1 MQIRTR
7 LTIQFIATV
16 AGILLLALGFI
27 YLRYAKS
34 MEDEFY
40 RGLRSKA
47 IMTAEMVLRQEDLIR
62 PEAHNNGQSN
72 ELLPVNEA
80 LSIFDMERR
89 RVFALNPPPEPLPA
103 PTFAD
108 IQMKG
113 ECRIRYA
120 QLPAL
125 GLRHTSRSG
134 IDYVVVAASVY
145 ETEELLK
152 LRRILTASFFVVLG
166 MVALGG
172 WFFAGQALAPME
184 EVMNAVDKVLPA
196 DLSARL
202 KEPGNRDEIARLV
215 QTFNRML
222 DRIHLAF
229 QMQRR
234 FVSNVSHELKN
245 PLSVI
250 IAQLEVALDQAHGV
264 KEYRD
269 TARSV
274 LEDSRNMALITERLL
289 QMARVYSDNA
299 NVTLSPLRLDEVI
312 DQTKIILQRSKPA
325 YRVDFKITGILE
337 YEKHIIID
345 GNEALLRLA
354 LINLMENACKFSPD
368 RRAEVT
374 LTPGS
379 APVLEVRDC
388 GPGIPPEDLPMI
400 FQPFYRGAQQ
410 TKTAGSG
417 IGLSLAES
425 ILNLHNA
432 KIEIESEPG
441 KGTNIKILFS
451 ESGC

>member
-47 IMTAEMVLRQEDLIR
+47 IMTAEMVLRQEDLIK
-62 PEAHNNGQSN
+62 PEAHKGGQSD

-80 LSIFDMERR
+80 LSIFDMEQR
-89 RVFALNPPPEPLPA
+89 RVFALNPPPEPLPT

-108 IQMKG
+108 IRMKG

-125 GLRHTSRSG
+125 GLRHTSRKG
-134 IDYVVVAASVY
+134 NDYVVVAASVF

-152 LRRILTASFFVVLG
+152 LRRILAASFFVALG
-166 MVALGG
+166 IVALGG
-172 WFFAGQALAPME
+172 WFFAGQALAPVE
-184 EVMNAVDKVLPA
+184 QVMNAVDKVLPT
-196 DLSARL
+196 DLGARL

-264 KEYRD
+264 KEYRAA
-269 TARSV
+269 ARSV

-299 NVTLSPLRLDEVI
+299 NVVLSPLRLDELI
-312 DQTKIILQRSKPA
+312 GQTQSALLRSKPA
-325 YRVDFKITGILE
+325 YRVDFGTTGVLE
-337 YEKHIIID
+337 SEKHVTID

-354 LINLMENACKFSPD
+354 LTNLMENACKFSPD
-368 RRAEVT
+368 QRAEVR
-374 LTPGS
+374 LKPGPTP
-379 APVLEVRDC
+379 VIEVRDY

-417 IGLSLAES
+417 IGLSLVES
-425 ILNLHNA
+425 ILKLHNA

-441 KGTNIKILFS
+441 KGTIVKVFF
-451 ESGC
+451 G